1 MAYSGPVSG
10 LANLQPEEE
19 EGEGEGDGDG
29 LKHLQKRWFDNMKEY
44 LERKAVRIAAK
55 QRAKEL
61 QGRVENDMTIVVAQM
76 TDLDRKYYKSFR

>member
-10 LANLQPEEE
+10 LAHLHPEDEE
-19 EGEGEGDGDG
+19 GGEGEGDG

-61 QGRVENDMTIVVAQM
+61 PGRVDNGITIVVAQM
-76 TDLDRKYYKSFR
+76 IDVDCKNYKSFR